1 MQSLYL
7 KIWASI
13 TITVAIAAVVI
24 RSIWQIADIPTSGT
38 LLIFIPLIIAML
50 GANILFI
57 SIFINPQRVRRLY
70 FLIVITLAIAG
81 GLTAG
86 VTHFINFIISPL
98 AEPLWSKV
106 IATCLITSGFSLS
119 ILVLWMLW
127 AYRKKREHHG

>member
-1 MQSLYL
+1 MKSRYL

-13 TITVAIAAVVI
+13 TVTVAIAAVVI
-24 RSIWQIADIPTSGT
+24 RSIWQIADIPTSST

-57 SIFINPQRVRRLY
+57 SIFSNPQRVRRLY
-70 FLIVITLAIAG
+70 FLIIITVAIAG

-86 VTHFINFIISPL
+86 VTHFVNFIISPL
-98 AEPLWSKV
+98 AEPIWSKV
-106 IATCLITSGFSLS
+106 IAVCILTSGFSFS

-127 AYRKKREHHG
+127 AYRKNREHHG

>member
-106 IATCLITSGFSLS
+106 IATCLITSGISTS
-119 ILVLWMLW
+119 ILVLRMLW